1 MKKEAIVLM
10 GVGDV
15 LIDREKPETIFK
27 HVAPI
32 IRSADI
38 AYANCEQALSDKGT
52 PNPIQAAH
60 HDSRNLDAFLSAGFD
75 VVSLANN
82 HSLDWGREALTDTFA
97 RLKAA
102 NLPFVGAGNNIIEAH
117 QPVILERKGT
127 KVGFLGYSS
136 VHLPGYEATSERPG
150 VAQIRVWTVYDK
162 VDYQPATPPRV
173 VTIPHKD
180 DMNAMIADIKKLKA
194 QVDVVVLCMHWG
206 LHLVPRVIPD
216 YCIDIGHTA
225 IDIGADLILG
235 THAHILKGV
244 EMYKGKAIFYSTG
257 EFALELGAHMR
268 DHAHIKEMD
277 EVHGTAYLDK
287 RKYSMIVRAVIEDGK
302 IKRVSYLPCY
312 VNEHFEPEIKTRNE
326 HLGQDI
332 YSYVMDISQSEHLNS
347 QFAWDGDEVVISPQK

>member
-1 MKKEAIVLM
+1 MKKGSITIM

-27 HVAPI
+27 NVSDVL
-32 IRSADI
+32 RSADI
-38 AYANCEQALSDKGT
+38 AYANCEQALSDKGI

-60 HDSRNLDAFLSAGFD
+60 HDSRNLKAFLSAGFD

-82 HSLDWGREALTDTFA
+82 HSLDWGREALTDTFS

-102 NLPFVGAGNNIIEAH
+102 GLPFVGAGNNISEAH
-117 QPVILERKGT
+117 QPAILERKGT

-136 VHLPGYEATSERPG
+136 VHLPGYEATGEKPG

-180 DMNAMIADIKKLKA
+180 DIKAMIEDIKRLKS
-194 QVDVVVLCMHWG
+194 QVDVVVLCLHWG
-206 LHLVPRVIPD
+206 LHLVPRIIPD

-225 IDIGADLILG
+225 IDVGADLIMG

-257 EFALELGAHMR
+257 EFALELGSHMR

-277 EVHGTAYLDK
+277 DIHGTAYLDK
-287 RKYSMIVRAVIEDGK
+287 RKYSMIVKATIRDGS
-302 IKRVSYLPCY
+302 IQRVSYLPCF
-312 VNEHFEPEIKTRNE
+312 VNKQFEPEIKKKTDT
-326 HLGQDI
+326 LGQDI
-332 YSYVMDISQSEHLNS
+332 YNYVEDISKSEHLKAN
-347 QFAWDGDEVVISPQK
+347 FAWDKDEVVITP